1 MAGVKKRRRIANYLN
16 VSKTAEEEY
25 VFMGTGY
32 KSLEETPAAQTSS
45 TRYIND
51 ASATKSINGYDW
63 STPFDLDQIRDQQA
77 IEFICEIGET
87 QKTGGECETD
97 YIVVD
102 LDKQAQ
108 TANAFYARKFRVAI
122 EVASFT
128 NNDGQMGATGNLLGI
143 GDLVIGTFDTT
154 TKTFTEGFEAAPA
167 APTKE

>member
-1 MAGVKKRRRIANYLN
+1 MAGVKKRRRIANYIN
-16 VSKTAEEEY
+16 VSQEESPEY

-77 IEFICEIGET
+77 IEFICNIGET
-87 QKTGGECETD
+87 QATGADCETD
-97 YIVVD
+97 YLVVD
-102 LDKQAQ
+102 LDKPAQ
-108 TANAFYARKFRVAI
+108 DDNSFYARKFKVAV

-143 GDLVIGTFDTT
+143 GDLVIGTFNTQ
-154 TKTFTEGFEAAPA
+154 TKTFTEGFEAFKPDQVG
-167 APTKE
+167 